1 MFKVDFFCFEIVL
14 LRSRKRKSSL
24 TNGTNGTSSGGD
36 HVHRSDVIAVGT
48 SSGSVLIYSLKTGDI
63 TAQFAAD
70 KAHSDRINDIVSD
83 VPKSLKR

>member
-1 MFKVDFFCFEIVL
+1 M
-14 LRSRKRKSSL
+14 

-63 TAQFAAD
+63 TSQFAAD
-70 KAHSDRINDIVSD
+70 KAHCDRINDIVSD
-83 VPKSLKR
+83 VPKSLKW